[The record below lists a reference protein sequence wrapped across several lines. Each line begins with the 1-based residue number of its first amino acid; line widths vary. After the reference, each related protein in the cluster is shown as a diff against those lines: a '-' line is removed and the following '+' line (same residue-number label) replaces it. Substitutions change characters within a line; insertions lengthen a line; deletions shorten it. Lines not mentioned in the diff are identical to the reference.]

1 MISRKIESK
10 YSQEELVEEFF
21 ATHRLKKNTLLSYEG
36 ALRRYLAFLNNKGIV
51 NPNERDLNIYRDGL
65 EAKVSSASLQKY
77 VILIRRFYIWCD
89 EMDYYPNIARHLKG
103 ATISPTFQREALDEN
118 QVKRLLRKAERLS
131 TKSIKHFRDYVI
143 VRLIIT
149 TGLRTVEVSRANV
162 EDLTKVNGTNVLYIQ
177 GKGRDDKAEY
187 VKLPDSVK
195 TLIDDYLVKR
205 NSNSEALFL
214 SHSNS
219 KKDER
224 IPPRAVTIAVKTL
237 LSLIGLDDKKYT
249 AHSLRHTCAT
259 LALKNGGSIQ
269 EVQALLRHKS
279 INTTTIYLHNINR
292 ETNNTE
298 FIVDSI
304 LPKVKK

>member
-1 MISRKIESK
+1 MISKKIESK

-36 ALRRYLAFLNNKGIV
+36 ALRRYLAFLKNKGIV
-51 NPNERDLNIYRDGL
+51 NPNERDLNNYRDEL
-65 EAKVSSASLQKY
+65 EESVASASLQKY

-89 EMDYYPNIARHLKG
+89 EMEYYPNIARHLKG
-103 ATISPTFQREALDEN
+103 ATISPTFQREALDVD

-131 TKSIKHFRDYVI
+131 TKSLKHCRDYVI

-187 VKLPDSVK
+187 VKLPDSIK
-195 TLIDDYLVKR
+195 ALIDDYLVKR

-214 SHSNS
+214 SHSNANQ
-219 KKDER
+219 DER
-224 IPPRAVTIAVKTL
+224 ITPRAVTIAVKTL

-259 LALKNGGSIQ
+259 LALKNGSSIQ

-292 ETNNTE
+292 ESNNTE

>member
-10 YSQEELVEEFF
+10 YTHEELIEEFF
-21 ATHRLKKNTLLSYEG
+21 ATHRLKKNTKLSYEG
-36 ALRRYLAFLNNKGIV
+36 VLNNYLKYLKDESIV
-51 NPNERDLNIYRDGL
+51 NPNERDLNKYRDEL
-65 EAKVSSASLQKY
+65 EARVSSASLQKY
-77 VILIRRFYIWCD
+77 AVLLRRFYIWCD

-103 ATISPTFQREALDEN
+103 ATISPTFQREALDID
-118 QVKRLLRKAERLS
+118 QVKRLLKKAERLS
-131 TKSIKHFRDYVI
+131 AKSIKHFRDYVI

-149 TGLRTVEVSRANV
+149 TGLRTVEISRANV
-162 EDLTKVNGTNVLYIQ
+162 EDLTKVNGCNVLYIQ

-187 VKLPDSVK
+187 VKLPDNVK
-195 TLIDDYLVKR
+195 SLIDEYLIKR
-205 NSNSEALFL
+205 NSGAEALFL

-219 KKDER
+219 AKDER
-224 IPPRAVTIAVKTL
+224 ITPRAVTLAVKEL
-237 LSLIGLDDKKYT
+237 LSLIGLDDRKYT

-259 LALKNGGSIQ
+259 LALKNGSSIQ

>member
-1 MISRKIESK
+1 MIGKVIDSPYTQK
-10 YSQEELVEEFF
+10 ELIEEFF

-36 ALRRYLAFLNNKGIV
+36 VLRRYLAYLDNKGITK
-51 NPNERDLNIYRDGL
+51 PNERDLNNYRDEL
-65 EAKVSSASLQKY
+65 EESVASASLQKY
-77 VILIRRFYIWCD
+77 VILLRRFYIWCD
-89 EMDYYPNIARHLKG
+89 EMGYYPNIARHLKG
-103 ATISPTFQREALDEN
+103 ATISPTFQREALDID
-118 QVKRLLRKAERLS
+118 QVKRLLKKAERLS
-131 TKSIKHFRDYVI
+131 IKSIKHFRDYVI
-143 VRLIIT
+143 VRLIVT
-149 TGLRTVEVSRANV
+149 TGLRTVEISRANV
-162 EDLTKVNGTNVLYIQ
+162 EDLTKVNGCNVLYIQ

-187 VKLPDSVK
+187 VKLPDNIK
-195 TLIDDYLVKR
+195 ALIDEYLIKR

-219 KKDER
+219 AKDER
-224 IPPRAVTIAVKTL
+224 IPARSVTIAVKEL

>member
-10 YSQEELVEEFF
+10 YSHEELIEEFF
-21 ATHRLKKNTLLSYEG
+21 ATHRLKKNTMLSFEG
-36 ALRRYLAFLNNKGIV
+36 VLRRYHTFLKNKGIV
-51 NPNERDLNIYRDGL
+51 NPTERDLNTYRDEL
-65 EAKVSSASLQKY
+65 EEKVSSASLQKY
-77 VILIRRFYIWCD
+77 VVLLRRFYIWCE

-103 ATISPTFQREALDEN
+103 ATISPTFQREALDVD
-118 QVKRLLRKAERLS
+118 QVKRLLRKAEKLS
-131 TKSIKHFRDYVI
+131 SRSIKHFRDYVI

-149 TGLRTVEVSRANV
+149 TGLRTVEISRANV
-162 EDLTKVNGTNVLYIQ
+162 EDLTKVNGCNVLYIQ

-187 VKLPDSVK
+187 VKLPDNVK
-195 TLIDDYLVKR
+195 ILIDEYLMKR
-205 NSNSEALFL
+205 NSNSDALFL

-224 IPPRAVTIAVKTL
+224 ITPRAVTIAVKSL

-259 LALKNGGSIQ
+259 LALKNGSSIQ

-292 ETNNTE
+292 ESNNTE

>member
-1 MISRKIESK
+1 MKYLKDES
-10 YSQEELVEEFF
+10 
-21 ATHRLKKNTLLSYEG
+21 
-36 ALRRYLAFLNNKGIV
+36 IV
-51 NPNERDLNIYRDGL
+51 NPNERDLNKYRDEL
-65 EAKVSSASLQKY
+65 EARVSSASLQKY
-77 VILIRRFYIWCD
+77 AVLLRRFYIWCD

-103 ATISPTFQREALDEN
+103 ATISPTFQREALDID
-118 QVKRLLRKAERLS
+118 QVKRLLKKAERLS
-131 TKSIKHFRDYVI
+131 AKSIKHFRDYVI

-149 TGLRTVEVSRANV
+149 TGLRTVEISRANV
-162 EDLTKVNGTNVLYIQ
+162 EDLTKVNGCNVLYIQ

-187 VKLPDSVK
+187 VKLPDNVK
-195 TLIDDYLVKR
+195 SLIDEYLIKR
-205 NSNSEALFL
+205 NSGAEALFL

-219 KKDER
+219 AKDER
-224 IPPRAVTIAVKTL
+224 ITPRAVTLAVKEL
-237 LSLIGLDDKKYT
+237 LSLIGLDDRKYT

-259 LALKNGGSIQ
+259 LALKNGSSIQ